1 MALYNKDGTLY
12 RLQGPNPIMK
22 TQVMWTNFVLHNM
35 KWDSEKSEDLN
46 PIVPSP
52 PPIKVSESFI
62 SELEVVQPEI
72 KVVES
77 ASDLPPVESKS
88 QEIKVIEN
96 KPETPSIEIAP
107 KPPVQK
113 TESTKVARQ
122 DDDIEKTFI
131 HVLPA
136 TIKNKKDHLYGD
148 SYQTIQY
155 LKPTSFE
162 GVILEHDDIFFKVWT
177 DTNQFQEG
185 SVLYPK
191 MQIKRW
197 WRVQEVISQA
207 GGYILICM
215 PSDYQPSFD
224 F

>member
-35 KWDSEKSEDLN
+35 KWDAEKAEDLN
-46 PIVPSP
+46 PIVPSQP
-52 PPIKVSESFI
+52 TIKVSESFI

-77 ASDLPPVESKS
+77 VSDLPTTEHKP
-88 QEIKVIEN
+88 QEIKVTETKSETATIEVEPQPQTQ
-96 KPETPSIEIAP
+96 KSEPP
-107 KPPVQK
+107 KV
-113 TESTKVARQ
+113 SRQ
-122 DDDIEKTFI
+122 EDEIEKIFI

-136 TIKNKKDHLYGD
+136 TIKTKKDHLYGD

-162 GVILEHDDIFFKVWT
+162 GVILEHNDIFFRVWT

-185 SVLYPK
+185 SILYPK

-197 WRVQEVISQA
+197 WRVQEIINQA
-207 GGYILICM
+207 GGYTLLCM